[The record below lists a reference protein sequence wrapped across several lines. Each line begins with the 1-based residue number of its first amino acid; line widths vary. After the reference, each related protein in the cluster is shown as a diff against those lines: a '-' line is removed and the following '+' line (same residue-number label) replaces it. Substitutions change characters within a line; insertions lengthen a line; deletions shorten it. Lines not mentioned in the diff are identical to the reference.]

1 MVLRYAKEIKMSWVT
16 EFSANVLI
24 RNTTINSVEE
34 AETLIEITEIQIDK
48 LITTLKML
56 ASGNI
61 KELTPNDA
69 EPIDF
74 ASNTV
79 DELLLSIR
87 EKTILIAYLNLYLG
101 ANGENK
107 MSKMQF

>member
-1 MVLRYAKEIKMSWVT
+1 MSWGT

-24 RNTTINSVEE
+24 RNTTINSVKD
-34 AETLIEITEIQIDK
+34 AERIINITEYQINQH
-48 LITTLKML
+48 ITHLKVL

-69 EPIDF
+69 EPMDF
-74 ASNTV
+74 ASNKV

-87 EKTILIAYLNLYLG
+87 EKTILVAYLNLYIG
-101 ANGENK
+101 ANGEN
-107 MSKMQF
+107 

>member
-1 MVLRYAKEIKMSWVT
+1 MSWGT

-24 RNTTINSVEE
+24 RNTTISSVKD
-34 AETLIEITEIQIDK
+34 AERLIDTTEYQINQHII
-48 LITTLKML
+48 LLKML

-69 EPIDF
+69 EPMDF
-74 ASNTV
+74 ASNKV

-87 EKTILIAYLNLYLG
+87 EKTILVAYLNLYIG
-101 ANGENK
+101 ANGEN
-107 MSKMQF
+107 

>member
-1 MVLRYAKEIKMSWVT
+1 MSWGT
-16 EFSANVLI
+16 EFSTNVLVK
-24 RNTTINSVEE
+24 NTTINSAEE
-34 AETLIEITEIQIDK
+34 AERLIDITEYQIDQH
-48 LITTLKML
+48 ITHLKML

-61 KELTPNDA
+61 KELTPYDA

-87 EKTILIAYLNLYLG
+87 EKTILIAYLNLFIG

>member
-1 MVLRYAKEIKMSWVT
+1 MVLRYAKEIKMSWET

-34 AETLIEITEIQIDK
+34 AERLIEITEIQIDK

-69 EPIDF
+69 EPMDF
-74 ASNTV
+74 ASNKV

-87 EKTILIAYLNLYLG
+87 EKTILVAYLNLFIG
-101 ANGENK
+101 ANGET
-107 MSKMQF
+107 

>member
-1 MVLRYAKEIKMSWVT
+1 MSWGT

-24 RNTTINSVEE
+24 RNAAINSVKD
-34 AETLIEITEIQIDK
+34 AERLIYTTEYQINQHITH
-48 LITTLKML
+48 LKML

-69 EPIDF
+69 EPMDF
-74 ASNTV
+74 ASNKV

-87 EKTILIAYLNLYLG
+87 EKTILVAYLNLFIG
-101 ANGENK
+101 ANGEN
-107 MSKMQF
+107 

>member
-1 MVLRYAKEIKMSWVT
+1 MSWGT

-24 RNTTINSVEE
+24 KNTTISSVKD
-34 AETLIEITEIQIDK
+34 AERLIYTTEYQMNQHITR
-48 LITTLKML
+48 LKML

-69 EPIDF
+69 EPMDF
-74 ASNTV
+74 ASNKV

-87 EKTILIAYLNLYLG
+87 EKTILIAYLNLYLQ
-101 ANGENK
+101 ANGET
-107 MSKMQF
+107 

>member
-1 MVLRYAKEIKMSWVT
+1 MSFVT
-16 EFSANVLI
+16 EFSTNVLI

-34 AETLIEITEIQIDK
+34 AENLIDTTEYEINK
-48 LITTLKML
+48 HITHLKML

-61 KELTPNDA
+61 KELTPDDA

-87 EKTILIAYLNLYLG
+87 EKTILIAYLNLYIG
-101 ANGENK
+101 ANGEN
-107 MSKMQF
+107 

>member
-1 MVLRYAKEIKMSWVT
+1 MSWGT

-24 RNTTINSVEE
+24 RNTTINSVKD
-34 AETLIEITEIQIDK
+34 AERIINITEYQINQH
-48 LITTLKML
+48 ITPLKVL

-69 EPIDF
+69 EPMDF
-74 ASNTV
+74 ASNKV

-87 EKTILIAYLNLYLG
+87 EKTILVAYLNLFIG
-101 ANGENK
+101 ANGEN
-107 MSKMQF
+107 

>member
-1 MVLRYAKEIKMSWVT
+1 MSWGT

-24 RNTTINSVEE
+24 RNATIDSVKA
-34 AETLIEITEIQIDK
+34 AERLIETTEYQINQHIT
-48 LITTLKML
+48 LLKML

-69 EPIDF
+69 EPMDF
-74 ASNTV
+74 ASNKV

-87 EKTILIAYLNLYLG
+87 EKTILVAYLNLYIG
-101 ANGENK
+101 ANGEN
-107 MSKMQF
+107 

>member
-1 MVLRYAKEIKMSWVT
+1 MSCGT

-24 RNTTINSVEE
+24 RNTTINS
-34 AETLIEITEIQIDK
+34 AEDAERLIEITEYQIDQH
-48 LITTLKML
+48 ITLLKML

-69 EPIDF
+69 EPMDF
-74 ASNTV
+74 ASNKV

-87 EKTILIAYLNLYLG
+87 EKTILIAYLNLYIG
-101 ANGENK
+101 ANGEN
-107 MSKMQF
+107 

>member
-1 MVLRYAKEIKMSWVT
+1 MSWGT
-16 EFSANVLI
+16 EFTANVLI
-24 RNTTINSVEE
+24 RNTTINSAEE
-34 AETLIEITEIQIDK
+34 AERLIDSTEYQVNQEITH
-48 LITTLKML
+48 LKML

-61 KELTPNDA
+61 KDITPDDA
-69 EPIDF
+69 EPLYF

-79 DELLLSIR
+79 DELVESIR
-87 EKTILIAYLNLYLG
+87 EKTILVAYLNLYIG

>member
-1 MVLRYAKEIKMSWVT
+1 MSWGT

-24 RNTTINSVEE
+24 INTIINSVKD
-34 AETLIEITEIQIDK
+34 AERLIDK
-48 LITTLKML
+48 TEYQMDQHITLLKML

-74 ASNTV
+74 ASNKV

-87 EKTILIAYLNLYLG
+87 EKTILIAYLNLYLQ
-101 ANGENK
+101 ANGET
-107 MSKMQF
+107 

>member
-1 MVLRYAKEIKMSWVT
+1 MVLRYAKEIKMSYGT

-24 RNTTINSVEE
+24 KNTTINSVEE
-34 AETLIEITEIQIDK
+34 AETLIEITENQIDK

-61 KELTPNDA
+61 KEITPDDT
-69 EPIDF
+69 EPLYF

-79 DELLLSIR
+79 DELVESIR
-87 EKTILIAYLNLYLG
+87 EKTILIAYLNLYVG
-101 ANGENK
+101 ANGEN
-107 MSKMQF
+107 

>member
-1 MVLRYAKEIKMSWVT
+1 MSWGT

-24 RNTTINSVEE
+24 RNTTINSVKD
-34 AETLIEITEIQIDK
+34 AERIINITEYQINQH
-48 LITTLKML
+48 ITHLKVL

-69 EPIDF
+69 EPMDF
-74 ASNTV
+74 ASNKV

-87 EKTILIAYLNLYLG
+87 EKTILIAYLNLYIQ
-101 ANGENK
+101 ANGET
-107 MSKMQF
+107 

>member
-1 MVLRYAKEIKMSWVT
+1 MSCGT

-24 RNTTINSVEE
+24 RNTTINS
-34 AETLIEITEIQIDK
+34 AEDAERLIEITEYQIDQH
-48 LITTLKML
+48 ITHLKML

-69 EPIDF
+69 EPMDF
-74 ASNTV
+74 ASNKV

-87 EKTILIAYLNLYLG
+87 EKTILVAYLNLFIG
-101 ANGENK
+101 ANGET
-107 MSKMQF
+107 

>member
-1 MVLRYAKEIKMSWVT
+1 MSWGT
-16 EFSANVLI
+16 EFSTNVLI
-24 RNTTINSVEE
+24 RNTTINSAEE
-34 AETLIEITEIQIDK
+34 AERLIDSTEYQVNQEITH
-48 LITTLKML
+48 LKML

-87 EKTILIAYLNLYLG
+87 EKTILIAYLNLYIG

>member
-1 MVLRYAKEIKMSWVT
+1 MSWGT
-16 EFSANVLI
+16 EFTANIFI
-24 RNTTINSVEE
+24 RNRDVKSIQE
-34 AETLIEITEIQIDK
+34 AKNLIETTTDEINQD
-48 LITTLKML
+48 TSYLKML

-61 KELTPNDA
+61 KEITPDDA

-107 MSKMQF
+107 MS

>member
-1 MVLRYAKEIKMSWVT
+1 MSWGT

-24 RNTTINSVEE
+24 RNTTINS
-34 AETLIEITEIQIDK
+34 AEDAERLIEITEYQIDQH
-48 LITTLKML
+48 ITHLKML

-69 EPIDF
+69 EPMDF
-74 ASNTV
+74 ASNKV

-87 EKTILIAYLNLYLG
+87 EKTILVAYLNLFIG
-101 ANGENK
+101 ANGET
-107 MSKMQF
+107 

>member
-1 MVLRYAKEIKMSWVT
+1 MSWGT
-16 EFSANVLI
+16 EFSTNVLI
-24 RNTTINSVEE
+24 RNTTINSAEE
-34 AETLIEITEIQIDK
+34 AERLIDSTEYQVNQEITH
-48 LITTLKML
+48 LKML

-61 KELTPNDA
+61 KELTPDGA

-87 EKTILIAYLNLYLG
+87 EKTILIAYLNLYIG

>member
-24 RNTTINSVEE
+24 RNTTINSVKD
-34 AETLIEITEIQIDK
+34 AERLIDK
-48 LITTLKML
+48 TEYQINQHITHLKML

-61 KELTPNDA
+61 KELTRDDA
-69 EPIDF
+69 EPIDS

-87 EKTILIAYLNLYLG
+87 EKTILIAYLN
-101 ANGENK
+101 
-107 MSKMQF
+107 